1 MEKDGKRI
9 QQQVFAS
16 WDNFITLKCQKI
28 HRFAETACITDL
40 KAWITAYLNTHVFVE
55 FSIDIERERERE
67 KWNSGTFLRAG
78 VCVYIWQDIWMRY
91 SNVYYI
97 VIVIPLCIFDKCQI
111 RVPWRLSDAAFCAL
125 SSDRW
130 RQQLTYEFLLWKN
143 IQNNVHW
150 IASQKENPMY
160 MS

>member
-55 FSIDIERERERE
+55 FSIDIEREREKNE
-67 KWNSGTFLRAG
+67 TAVHFS
-78 VCVYIWQDIWMRY
+78 VQVYASIY
-91 SNVYYI
+91 
-97 VIVIPLCIFDKCQI
+97 DKI
-111 RVPWRLSDAAFCAL
+111 
-125 SSDRW
+125 
-130 RQQLTYEFLLWKN
+130 YE
-143 IQNNVHW
+143 
-150 IASQKENPMY
+150 
-160 MS
+160 